1 MGLGSS
7 GKAGSRILVELL
19 NLQNQNDG
27 RWASFVNGF
36 TISGE
41 IQAFKEKLT
50 EAREFLS
57 VSWHL

>member
-7 GKAGSRILVELL
+7 GKTRLPHFRLTLL

-50 EAREFLS
+50 EARELLS
-57 VSWHL
+57 VS